1 MWEGDEK
8 KGNDIQ
14 RELEQETEK
23 KLESTPRY

>member
-23 KLESTPRY
+23 KLESTTRY

>member
-23 KLESTPRY
+23 KLESTPGY